1 MGYRSTGWFMLP
13 RSATVE
19 LERRHRDQMERE
31 HRKRI
36 VDKEEAEEAGKHFIY
51 AQTKPWDSLTGFN
64 EVELFER
71 DGREYVRYDFDGWK
85 WYSGYPFPALV
96 ETMIYNV
103 ADPDIV
109 VEDKEEA
116 WLEVSPIL
124 EGVLGI
130 NQPTLMGWELEPD
143 ISAFARTGE
152 DWNDIEVL
160 DELTPFLREN
170 SDIGGVRASIGD
182 TPGFACPQAH
192 TYYEQFYEKGE
203 TSIKTFGLTGNYI
216 SGQIYNGPL
225 LKQLNIPQ
233 RLQKNIYA
241 NRHYPH
247 LYLNIL
253 TAANARTLIS
263 SKIVCYQGADEP
275 YLRTQ
280 TYRDNPIDYFGTF
293 SYGNRSDQLVS
304 LRDALFE
311 GFQDLVKSHHDEKF
325 NAKGFYTAYCSL
337 CEKYMR
343 IVCISQGNLYKDE
356 LFNLDALSTAF
367 CLFCISVVADFPFF
381 EVYKD
386 QIADNIIKSNQ
397 KWLNQKKEI
406 DLEFFQQKSLSDQLR
421 IKFNKSA

>member
-1 MGYRSTGWFMLP
+1 
-13 RSATVE
+13 
-19 LERRHRDQMERE
+19 
-31 HRKRI
+31 
-36 VDKEEAEEAGKHFIY
+36 
-51 AQTKPWDSLTGFN
+51 
-64 EVELFER
+64 
-71 DGREYVRYDFDGWK
+71 
-85 WYSGYPFPALV
+85 
-96 ETMIYNV
+96 
-103 ADPDIV
+103 
-109 VEDKEEA
+109 
-116 WLEVSPIL
+116 
-124 EGVLGI
+124 
-130 NQPTLMGWELEPD
+130 
-143 ISAFARTGE
+143 
-152 DWNDIEVL
+152 
-160 DELTPFLREN
+160 
-170 SDIGGVRASIGD
+170 
-182 TPGFACPQAH
+182 
-192 TYYEQFYEKGE
+192 YYEQFYEKGE